1 MGTST
6 WPGWARSLLHSCPA
20 RWYWLLSVVCD
31 SVMLRDRLHCRLRK
45 PWYCTTAPNPYIL
58 YHIPRQTF
66 TVEIRYRYNNPC
78 LTCATGLTPSAE
90 LTLTVAQLGVC
101 CPGNPNCLT
110 SKLYDTTPCLF
121 SSFLPSFLPPSLPS
135 FLPSFL
141 ILVLNLKKHF
151 WSCGILLVSFLF
163 LWLYGQQTKVHIRES
178 LEQLCQENIIMMEK
192 KDILL
197 KTPLVSSGML

>member
-1 MGTST
+1 
-6 WPGWARSLLHSCPA
+6 
-20 RWYWLLSVVCD
+20 
-31 SVMLRDRLHCRLRK
+31 
-45 PWYCTTAPNPYIL
+45 
-58 YHIPRQTF
+58 
-66 TVEIRYRYNNPC
+66 
-78 LTCATGLTPSAE
+78 
-90 LTLTVAQLGVC
+90 
-101 CPGNPNCLT
+101 LT

-121 SSFLPSFLPPSLPS
+121 SSFLPSLPF